1 VRRHHPRLST
11 QARRDPAARRAAVR
25 AARRS
30 LVRTLAIAAVTAAA
44 VAIAHGGQA
53 AWASV
58 PAALL
63 AVGATR
69 GRASGLGAGA
79 AVIAASVAAEL
90 AAAGGGRRPSTVL
103 LVLTAGASVAILIAT
118 RERLERERDALRASA
133 LTDPLT
139 GAANR
144 RSLLSRIDYEIA
156 RHARSRHSFA
166 LLMLDLDGFKL
177 LNDRFG
183 HPAGDDLLREVAGAL
198 ARVIRDQDTLARVG
212 GDEFCVL
219 APETDDAGAERLIGR
234 VEAAVARVVA
244 GVDSLGA
251 SAGAAVFPHDGK
263 SADGLLEAADQRMLA
278 VKRRSHKSR
287 SRRRAA

>member
-1 VRRHHPRLST
+1 VGHHHRLST
-11 QARRDPAARRAAVR
+11 QAKRDPAARRASVR
-25 AARRS
+25 AARRA
-30 LVRTLAIAAVTAAA
+30 LART
-44 VAIAHGGQA
+44 VAIAGATAALVAISHDGQA
-53 AWASV
+53 AWACV

-63 AVGATR
+63 A
-69 GRASGLGAGA
+69 AGA
-79 AVIAASVAAEL
+79 ARGRTAGLVAAAVVIAAAVGAEL
-90 AAAGGGRRPSTVL
+90 ATTGGGRRPSTTL
-103 LVLTAGASVAILIAT
+103 LVLIAAASVAVLLAT
-118 RERLERERDALRASA
+118 RERLERDRDALRTSA

-144 RSLLSRIDYEIA
+144 RSLLARIDYEIA

-183 HPAGDDLLREVAGAL
+183 HPAGDDLLRDVAGAL

-219 APETDDAGAERLIGR
+219 APETDDVGAERLIGR
-234 VEAAVARVVA
+234 VDAAVGRVVA
-244 GVDSLGA
+244 GVDALAA
-251 SAGAAVFPHDGK
+251 SIGAAVFPRDGK
-263 SADGLLEAADQRMLA
+263 TADALLQAADQRLLGAKRLA
-278 VKRRSHKSR
+278 HATR